1 MLVSP
6 LASSTSPPTIFIGTE
21 PSARCTVGTQA

>member
-6 LASSTSPPTIFIGTE
+6 LASSTSPLTILIGTD
-21 PSARCTVGTQA
+21 PSARCTVGTHA